1 LDSKHH
7 LKKSPNQFTGLD
19 IDLDTEL
26 ASSFTT
32 EKHFT
37 HYYKSEEI
45 SMNIKSIALFISLS
59 SAITTCNTAVA
70 IATTEA
76 PSSADFNVNAISPKT
91 PTQIEMTEAPSS
103 ADTSVNTPLPKT
115 PALAPKAIAPLK
127 PKAITQ
133 ANLSDYASSWAEPF
147 IKVLI
152 DKNIIVGYPDGTFR
166 PEQLV
171 TRAEFAALLNKSFEL
186 APIRESRTFP
196 DVPEG
201 YWASA
206 VIDKAYRS
214 GFLTGYPDNTFG
226 PTRNIIRIESL
237 VSLVNGSKLQA
248 NNSADRVDE
257 LFADAAQVPVYGR
270 NALLAATQKCVSVS
284 VSYPVS
290 KTYDPNRP
298 ATRAD
303 VAASIHQILVAS
315 GRLPAL
321 PIDNPAQKY
330 IVNCAPAPVLT
341 KITEQDILNRTNI
354 GTAPEIIAGT
364 RRKPVNAPV
373 SGVTTPS
380 AFGANW
386 GDVFV
391 GAGYQSNLPA
401 AFAPPGDGNS
411 TVYGAGIGIGNA
423 RSLIGLEASYTS
435 AGNTIGERGGVNFK
449 LHKQLGENV
458 AVAAGWENAIRHG
471 YTTTNDPK
479 DTFYGVVTGIL
490 PLGETSNFTA
500 SVGAGN
506 GRFRNFGDLAADRSN
521 TNVFGSLGFRATENF
536 GLVAD
541 YNGRNVSIGLPI
553 TFKLGDSVGL
563 QVTPSLLDVAGD
575 QNSGPKSRFAIGGG
589 LGINF

>member
-1 LDSKHH
+1 
-7 LKKSPNQFTGLD
+7 
-19 IDLDTEL
+19 
-26 ASSFTT
+26 
-32 EKHFT
+32 
-37 HYYKSEEI
+37 
-45 SMNIKSIALFISLS
+45 MNIKSIALFIAIS
-59 SAITTCNTAVA
+59 SAITTYSTAGA
-70 IATTEA
+70 IAISLDNDN
-76 PSSADFNVNAISPKT
+76 PADSNVKAISPKKSSPIT
-91 PTQIEMTEAPSS
+91 PALETPNPNDSNVNVPLS
-103 ADTSVNTPLPKT
+103 KTS
-115 PALAPKAIAPLK
+115 ALAPKAIA
-127 PKAITQ
+127 Q
-133 ANLSDYASSWAEPF
+133 ASLSDYASSWAEPF
-147 IKVLI
+147 IRVLI

-186 APIRESRTFP
+186 APIRESRAFP

-237 VSLVNGSKLQA
+237 VSLVNGSKLQV

-257 LFADAAQVPVYGR
+257 LFADAAQVPLYGR

-341 KITEQDILNRTNI
+341 KITEQDILDRTNV
-354 GTAPEIIAGT
+354 GTAPEIISGT

-386 GDVFV
+386 GDIFV

-411 TVYGAGIGIGNA
+411 TVYGAGIGLGNA
-423 RSLIGLEASYTS
+423 RSLVGLEASYTS

-458 AVAAGWENAIRHG
+458 AVAAGWENAIRNG
-471 YTTTNDPK
+471 YTSSNDPK
-479 DTFYGVVTGIL
+479 DTFYGVITGIL

-506 GRFRNFGDLAADRSN
+506 GRFRNFGDLVADRSN
-521 TNVFGSLGFRATENF
+521 TNVFGSLGFRASENI

-541 YNGRNVSIGLPI
+541 YNGRNLSIGLPL

-575 QNSGPKSRFAIGGG
+575 QNSGPKSRFAVGGG
-589 LGINF
+589 IGINF

>member
-1 LDSKHH
+1 
-7 LKKSPNQFTGLD
+7 
-19 IDLDTEL
+19 
-26 ASSFTT
+26 
-32 EKHFT
+32 
-37 HYYKSEEI
+37 
-45 SMNIKSIALFISLS
+45 MNIKGIALFIALS
-59 SAITTCNTAVA
+59 SATTTCSTAGA
-70 IATTEA
+70 IATSLDT
-76 PSSADFNVNAISPKT
+76 PSSADSSVNMPLSKT
-91 PTQIEMTEAPSS
+91 PA
-103 ADTSVNTPLPKT
+103 PLPKAID
-115 PALAPKAIAPLK
+115 PLAPKAIA
-127 PKAITQ
+127 Q
-133 ANLSDYASSWAEPF
+133 ASLSDYASSWAEPF

-186 APIRESRTFP
+186 TPIRESRAFP
-196 DVPEG
+196 DVPAG
-201 YWASA
+201 YWANA

-354 GTAPEIIAGT
+354 GTAPEILAGT

-411 TVYGAGIGIGNA
+411 TVYGAGIGLGNA

-458 AVAAGWENAIRHG
+458 AVAAGWENAIRNG
-471 YTTTNDPK
+471 YTATNDPK
-479 DTFYGVVTGIL
+479 ETEIVLAVINSPRNSNSPAINAL
-490 PLGETSNFTA
+490 VAALGGGSAAQQLAESMQ
-500 SVGAGN
+500 GLRDGN
-506 GRFRNFGDLAADRSN
+506 GSIDPFILTGAVSSYNNYMRSLIDSSQA
-521 TNVFGSLGFRATENF
+521 TQKPFSELDSFIQRLPSGQKAVQVVLGKLLEATKGS
-536 GLVAD
+536 
-541 YNGRNVSIGLPI
+541 
-553 TFKLGDSVGL
+553 
-563 QVTPSLLDVAGD
+563 
-575 QNSGPKSRFAIGGG
+575 
-589 LGINF
+589 

>member
-1 LDSKHH
+1 
-7 LKKSPNQFTGLD
+7 
-19 IDLDTEL
+19 
-26 ASSFTT
+26 
-32 EKHFT
+32 
-37 HYYKSEEI
+37 
-45 SMNIKSIALFISLS
+45 MNIKSVALFIALS
-59 SAITTCNTAVA
+59 SAITTYSTAGA
-70 IATTEA
+70 IATSTDT
-76 PSSADFNVNAISPKT
+76 PSSNGSKTSNPIATSLDIPNPAETKVEELSPKT
-91 PTQIEMTEAPSS
+91 SNPIATSLDIPNPAETKVEELSPKTSS
-103 ADTSVNTPLPKT
+103 PIAASLETPNPDDSNVSMPLSKT
-115 PALAPKAIAPLK
+115 PALAPKAIA
-127 PKAITQ
+127 Q

-147 IKVLI
+147 IKILI

-186 APIRESRTFP
+186 NPIRESRAFP

-214 GFLTGYPDNTFG
+214 GYLTGYPNNTFG

-354 GTAPEIIAGT
+354 GTAPEIVAGT
-364 RRKPVNAPV
+364 RRRPVNAPV
-373 SGVTTPS
+373 NGVTTPS

-401 AFAPPGDGNS
+401 AIAPPGDGNS
-411 TVYGAGIGIGNA
+411 TIYGAGIGLGNA

-458 AVAAGWENAIRHG
+458 SVAAGWENAIRNG
-471 YTTTNDPK
+471 YIATNDPK

-521 TNVFGSLGFRATENF
+521 TNVFGSLGFRASENF

-541 YNGRNVSIGLPI
+541 YNGRNVSLGLPI

-563 QVTPSLLDVAGD
+563 QITPSLLDVAGD
-575 QNSGPKSRFAIGGG
+575 QNTGPKSRFAIGGG
-589 LGINF
+589 IGLNF